1 MKRSYL
7 QPLMK
12 KILKKANEVD
22 ISILATEMAIWKQ
35 ILIDVNPVCFSDIIS
50 HLRTLKKKK
59 KYH

>member
-1 MKRSYL
+1 
-7 QPLMK
+7 MK